1 MNNFSPKTLDFLNGL
16 QFNNNKAWFEAHKQD
31 YENYLLDP
39 LRELVVN
46 LGGFML
52 DIDPD
57 FEVRPAV
64 NKTISRIYR
73 DTRFSKDKSP
83 YKTTMW
89 ITFKKP
95 VKDWQNKPS
104 YFFELSASS
113 YRYGMGF
120 YCAGKEAMDNLREKM
135 AARPADFQRAISF
148 YANQQ
153 DFVVEGEK
161 YKRLLSNDL
170 PAAMQDWYQRKNL
183 YLVCNSE
190 IDDALFSKELV
201 NNIKSGFTLI
211 APFYNYLTF

>member
-39 LRELVVN
+39 LKELVVN

-57 FEVRPAV
+57 FEVRSAV

-89 ITFKKP
+89 VTFKKP

-120 YCAGKEAMDNLREKM
+120 YCAGKEVMDNLREKM
-135 AARPADFQRAISF
+135 VAKTTDFQKAISF

-170 PAAMQDWYQRKNL
+170 PMDMQDWYQRKNL
-183 YLVCNSE
+183 YLVCNKE
-190 IDDALFSKELV
+190 IDDALFCKELV
-201 NNIKSGFTLI
+201 NNIKSGFTLV
-211 APFYNYLTF
+211 APFYNYLIF